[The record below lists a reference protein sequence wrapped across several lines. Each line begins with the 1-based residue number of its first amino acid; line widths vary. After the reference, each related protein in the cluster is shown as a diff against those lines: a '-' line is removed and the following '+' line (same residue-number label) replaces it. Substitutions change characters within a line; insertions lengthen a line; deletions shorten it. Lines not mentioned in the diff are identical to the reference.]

1 MYYYYIMIS
10 NELLLSLMLGTIVF
24 ILGVTRWQPYVLTK
38 DRDDPFFSNW
48 SFPIKY
54 IKPIFNFYYENYGI
68 IGSLYLGYMECFV
81 WITLVVYISLMFLKC
96 IGYSLSIKGKVTD
109 IKLLEVIV
117 LFVVLMI
124 PNWLFKHTIPHDK
137 KHQITYNEVFGKH
150 IRASWNE
157 GKGIL

>member
-1 MYYYYIMIS
+1 MIS
-10 NELLLSLMLGTIVF
+10 NELILSLMFGILGF
-24 ILGVTRWQPYVLTK
+24 IWGVTRWQPFILTK
-38 DRDDPFFSNW
+38 GRNEPFLTNW

-54 IKPIFNFYYENYGI
+54 IKPVFNFYYEHYGI
-68 IGSLYLGYMECFV
+68 IGSLYLAYIECFV
-81 WITLVVYISLMFLKC
+81 WGTLVIYISLIFLKC

-109 IKLLEVIV
+109 IKLLEVIA

-137 KHQITYNEVFGKH
+137 KHQITFDEVFGMH
-150 IRASWNE
+150 PRAPWSG